1 MTPAYDVI
9 RQSYCSH
16 YSRDLLSNNDDES
29 TVYRGIREVFLKSPS
44 LSTLLA

>member
-1 MTPAYDVI
+1 MTPAYDAL

-29 TVYRGIREVFLKSPS
+29 TVYRGIREVFLKAPYAR
-44 LSTLLA
+44 TLLL

>member
-1 MTPAYDVI
+1 MTPAYDVL

-44 LSTLLA
+44 IRALLA